1 MRKIGGIAVV
11 LVACAGVSAAAT
23 VTRTTVRTQK
33 ASVSSSQLFQR
44 LDSIDA
50 KLKELQKAVD
60 AAAAKAPVA
69 VSAPVGTPIGAG
81 VAEEA
86 RNLSQ
91 AFYNAGIAQRKA
103 ANMRLAARLIRDLT
117 VAGGTI
123 LAFAGWESAH
133 DKLAPRTLSN
143 GITEYPAFTAGVAT
157 AVLGVVM
164 SEIVEMMANR
174 ADAAAAKALMS
185 PLEAAPEAK

>member
-1 MRKIGGIAVV
+1 MKKTIVLAMAV
-11 LVACAGVSAAAT
+11 LFAAGASRAAT

-60 AAAAKAPVA
+60 TAAAKAPVA
-69 VSAPVGTPIGAG
+69 VTAPAKAAPG

-91 AFYNAGIAQRKA
+91 AFYNVGMAQRKA
-103 ANMRLAARLIRDLT
+103 ANMRLASRLIRDLT
-117 VAGGTI
+117 VAGGAT
-123 LAFAGWESAH
+123 LAFVGWESAH
-133 DKLAPRTLSN
+133 DKLAPRTLGN
-143 GITEYPAFTAGVAT
+143 GISEYPAFTAGVAT
-157 AVLGVVM
+157 AVLGVVVA
-164 SEIVEMMANR
+164 EIVEMMANR
-174 ADAAAAKALMS
+174 ADAAAGKALMS
-185 PLEAAPEAK
+185 PLEAAPQSQ